1 MKSLILILLLSV
13 TCFANDASERYPN
26 PALTPGKVTPVTK
39 EVLCQHGYTATVRF
53 VSEATKK
60 EVFKRYGIP
69 LDKRSNYEVDH
80 FISLELG
87 GLNDIENLWP
97 QIYCPVGNKPDVSDC
112 YGAREKDRVETN
124 LNHRICAGTI
134 TMQQAQDIIKTDW
147 VAEYK
152 KIVGAK

>member
-1 MKSLILILLLSV
+1 MRTLIIFIILFAV
-13 TCFANDASERYPN
+13 VCFANDASERYPN
-26 PALTPGKVTPVTK
+26 PKLTPGKVTDVSK
-39 EVLCQHGYTATVRF
+39 DVLCKSGYTATVRF

-60 EVFKRYGIP
+60 EVFKRYGID
-69 LDKRSNYEVDH
+69 LAKRSNYEVDH

-97 QIYCPVGNKPDVSDC
+97 QIYCPVGNKPDVSGC

-124 LNHRICAGTI
+124 LNRRICAGTI

-147 VAEYK
+147 IAEYN
-152 KIVGAK
+152 KIVGK